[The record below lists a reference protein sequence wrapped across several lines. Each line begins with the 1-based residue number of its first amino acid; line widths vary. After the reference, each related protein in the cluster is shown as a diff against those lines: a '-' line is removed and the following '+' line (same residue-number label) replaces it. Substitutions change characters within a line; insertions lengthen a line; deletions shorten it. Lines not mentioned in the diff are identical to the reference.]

1 MLSGK
6 KGARARDA
14 AAVKRECRR
23 AAIALAGMLA
33 MVAVAALLNVPN
45 PNMLLIAGLAVFTS
59 IWGYPAGVV
68 CALVMI
74 GRSMY
79 SFSTDHSLFSYTA
92 INLRKVVV
100 IALGVATC
108 TLVIGDLRRRYD
120 EATRKLRQMSQSPDG
135 DDRARE
141 AVSTI
146 DAMTGLRNRF
156 ALRRDYSRFENR
168 DVHVMMVDL
177 DNFRAINERLGRAVG
192 DAILKKLSGALV
204 DSFGGEWCYRYGG
217 DEFLVVLPDV
227 EEGEF
232 LGKLEALK
240 RCVRQIDLEENQ
252 MPVHFSAGY
261 VHGVCEL
268 SYDLRL
274 MMHQAD
280 SNLYDA
286 KELGKDCY
294 VGRAF
299 SRVFAEALPDEADGF
314 GRQA

>member
-1 MLSGK
+1 MSSGK
-6 KGARARDA
+6 KDARARDA
-14 AAVKRECRR
+14 ADVRLEFRY
-23 AAIALAGMLA
+23 AAIALAVMLV
-33 MVAVAALLNVPN
+33 MVAVTVLFDVPN

-59 IWGYPAGVV
+59 IWGYPAGVA

-74 GRSMY
+74 AYAMY
-79 SFSTDHSLFSYTA
+79 FFSTDHSFFSYTPV
-92 INLRKVVV
+92 NLRKIVV
-100 IALGVATC
+100 IAISV
-108 TLVIGDLRRRYD
+108 TLNTLFIGHLKRRYN
-120 EATRKLRQMSQSPDG
+120 EATRRLRQMNQSQTG
-135 DDRARE
+135 DDRAPE
-141 AVSTI
+141 AASTI
-146 DAMTGLRNRF
+146 DDLTGLRNRF

-168 DVHVMMVDL
+168 YVHVMMMDL
-177 DNFRAINERLGRAVG
+177 DDFKSINDKLGRAVG
-192 DAILKKLSGALV
+192 DAILRKMSGALV
-204 DSFGGEWCYRYGG
+204 DSFGGEWCFRYGG

-240 RCVRQIDLEENQ
+240 RRVRQIDLEEARL
-252 MPVHFSAGY
+252 PVHFSAGY

-299 SRVFAEALPDEADGF
+299 SRVFAEALPEEADGF
-314 GRQA
+314 GEK